1 MKLLLL
7 SDANSIHT
15 RKWAKSLKQR
25 GFNIKLFTLFKPD
38 KDIIEDYKDHKIN
51 VVYADMKPK
60 VRNLR
65 NPNFSKIKYLISLP
79 KLIKIIKSFNPDV
92 IHAHYASSYGLLGA
106 LSGFQPLIISAWGSD
121 IYLFPH
127 KSKLNSTILKYILK
141 KADIVCS
148 TSKAMKKIIQNKYM
162 RNDVHLVPFG
172 IDTKHFKPKKT
183 KMNPFT
189 VGTIKSIEIHNGIDC
204 LIEAANILINHR
216 NKDINFIIV
225 GDGAIKRE
233 MEKKSEELK
242 LENRVKFI
250 GYISHEKVIEYYEK
264 LSIFIAVSTRESF
277 GVSVLEAAACGLPS
291 ITSNVGGLI
300 EVNSNNKTGLVI
312 SANDPLSLADS
323 IDALYTNETLR
334 LKLGLNARR
343 RVKSLF
349 EWTKNVDQ
357 MIKIYEDCK
366 NEKY

>member
-1 MKLLLL
+1 MPDVDIDFFDRDGVL
-7 SDANSIHT
+7 
-15 RKWAKSLKQR
+15 
-25 GFNIKLFTLFKPD
+25 KLFKHTP
-38 KDIIEDYKDHKIN
+38 
-51 VVYADMKPK
+51 AT
-60 VRNLR
+60 
-65 NPNFSKIKYLISLP
+65 
-79 KLIKIIKSFNPDV
+79 IIKED
-92 IHAHYASSYGLLGA
+92 
-106 LSGFQPLIISAWGSD
+106 
-121 IYLFPH
+121 
-127 KSKLNSTILKYILK
+127 
-141 KADIVCS
+141 
-148 TSKAMKKIIQNKYM
+148 KIE
-162 RNDVHLVPFG
+162 
-172 IDTKHFKPKKT
+172 KHFKPKKT